1 MQPANTNG
9 ALNQVEPETRSKS
22 SISES
27 NLSTAAKNS
36 SKEDE
41 RDESLQQQEENNAP
55 KGASAYIKVSLL
67 CVLVSF
73 GGFLSGWDTGIMAG
87 FVNMNDFKERFG
99 SYNSKKDIYYLSNV
113 RTGLLVAIFSA
124 GCALGGLTLPKLGDL
139 VGRRYGIMLVMIV
152 YVVGAIIQITA
163 DRKWYHYFIGKIIYG
178 WGVGGMS
185 VLSPML
191 ISEISPKHLRGTLV
205 SCFQLMVTFGIF
217 LGYCA
222 VYGTRQ
228 YSDSAQWRIPVGL
241 SFLWAIIIV
250 TGMFFVPE
258 SPRYLVEANKVEE
271 AKRSI
276 ARAFK
281 LSVDDPEVQEET
293 DLIVAGVEAQRE
305 QGEASWGELFSVKT
319 KVLQRLITGILMQSF
334 LQLTGENYFF
344 YYGTTIF
351 DSIGL
356 TDSFQT
362 SIVLGTV
369 NLASSFISMYTVDA
383 LGRRKC
389 LLWGA
394 AGMAICMVIFAS
406 VGVTS

>member
-1 MQPANTNG
+1 MSEMQPANTNG

-222 VYGTRQ
+222 
-228 YSDSAQWRIPVGL
+228 
-241 SFLWAIIIV
+241 
-250 TGMFFVPE
+250 
-258 SPRYLVEANKVEE
+258 
-271 AKRSI
+271 
-276 ARAFK
+276 
-281 LSVDDPEVQEET
+281 
-293 DLIVAGVEAQRE
+293 
-305 QGEASWGELFSVKT
+305 
-319 KVLQRLITGILMQSF
+319 
-334 LQLTGENYFF
+334 
-344 YYGTTIF
+344 
-351 DSIGL
+351 
-356 TDSFQT
+356 
-362 SIVLGTV
+362 
-369 NLASSFISMYTVDA
+369 
-383 LGRRKC
+383 C
-389 LLWGA
+389 LLY
-394 AGMAICMVIFAS
+394 
-406 VGVTS
+406 TSRCV